1 MVGDGSTL
9 AVIKLAGVL
18 RTTESLGHRNL
29 RHPGD
34 LRKHTTPDI
43 ISPGQVTTME
53 ATNPVIGPRE

>member
-18 RTTESLGHRNL
+18 RTTESLGHRIL

-34 LRKHTTPDI
+34 LRKHTTQDI